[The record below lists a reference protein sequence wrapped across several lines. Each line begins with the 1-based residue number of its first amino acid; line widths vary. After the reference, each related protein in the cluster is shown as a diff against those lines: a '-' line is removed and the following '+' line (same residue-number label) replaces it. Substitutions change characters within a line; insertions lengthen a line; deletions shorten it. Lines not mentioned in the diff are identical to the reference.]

1 MNLRILQLAVA
12 ALYLAGC
19 AATHY
24 HERQSDRVTFY
35 LKAPEAH
42 GVAFASSLDAYSPHM
57 ASKISGSRW
66 AVTVAA
72 NSEFRYF
79 YLVDGAVHV
88 PECKFYEKDD
98 FGSRNCIYVPE

>member
-1 MNLRILQLAVA
+1 MNIRILQLVFI
-12 ALYLAGC
+12 ALTFAGC

-24 HERQSDRVTFY
+24 HERKSDRVTFY
-35 LKAPEAH
+35 LKAPEAR
-42 GVAFASSLDAYSPHM
+42 GVAFASSLDSYNPHK

-88 PECKFYEKDD
+88 PECKFYERDD
-98 FGSRNCIYVPE
+98 FGSRNCIYVPD

>member
-1 MNLRILQLAVA
+1 MKILILILTVA
-12 ALYLAGC
+12 AFQLAGC

-24 HERQSDRVTFY
+24 HELQSNRVTFY
-35 LKAPEAH
+35 LDAPEAH
-42 GVAFASSLDAYSPHM
+42 GVSFASSLDAYSPRL
-57 ASKISGSRW
+57 ANKVGGSRW

-79 YLVDGAVHV
+79 YLVDGTVYV

>member
-1 MNLRILQLAVA
+1 MNIRILQLAVA

-35 LKAPEAH
+35 LKAPEAR
-42 GVAFASSLDAYSPHM
+42 GVAFASSLDAYNPHK
-57 ASKISGSRW
+57 ASKIGGSRW